1 MTLPPCPHPRLNRV
15 NTKINKIK
23 GKMPSVINLA
33 TAAAFNAKINDVK
46 NKIPDTTNLAT
57 TTALAAVENK
67 VPNVSNLFKKL
78 IINQKLVK
86 LKIKLLL
93 IMTMINVFLLQN
105 LIS

>member
-1 MTLPPCPHPRLNRV
+1 MN
-15 NTKINKIK
+15 

-57 TTALAAVENK
+57 TTALTAVENK

-78 IINQKLVK
+78 IINQKLAK

>member
-1 MTLPPCPHPRLNRV
+1 MPLKMMSLKRV
-15 NTKINKIK
+15 VYNATIK
-23 GKMPSVINLA
+23 NIE
-33 TAAAFNAKINDVK
+33 D
-46 NKIPDTTNLAT
+46 KIPDITDLATNASLNPKINEVKDTIPRNNKLAT

>member
-1 MTLPPCPHPRLNRV
+1 M
-15 NTKINKIK
+15 K
-23 GKMPSVINLA
+23 GEMPSVINLA

-57 TTALAAVENK
+57 TTTALTAVENK

-78 IINQKLVK
+78 IINQKLAK

>member
-1 MTLPPCPHPRLNRV
+1 MKPE
-15 NTKINKIK
+15 
-23 GKMPSVINLA
+23 MPSVINLA

-57 TTALAAVENK
+57 TTALTAVENK

-78 IINQKLVK
+78 IINQKLAK

>member
-1 MTLPPCPHPRLNRV
+1 M
-15 NTKINKIK
+15 K
-23 GKMPSVINLA
+23 GEMPSVINLA

-57 TTALAAVENK
+57 TTALTAVENK

-78 IINQKLVK
+78 ITNQKLAK

>member
-1 MTLPPCPHPRLNRV
+1 M
-15 NTKINKIK
+15 K

-57 TTALAAVENK
+57 TTALTAVENK
-67 VPNVSNLFKKL
+67 VPNLFKKL
-78 IINQKLVK
+78 IINQKLAK